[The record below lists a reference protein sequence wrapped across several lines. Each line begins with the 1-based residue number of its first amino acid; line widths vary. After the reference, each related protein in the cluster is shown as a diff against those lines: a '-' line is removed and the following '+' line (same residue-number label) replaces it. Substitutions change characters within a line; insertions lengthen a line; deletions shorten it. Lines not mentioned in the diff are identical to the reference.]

1 MKLQVVRNITLFLT
15 LCLGPFLLQAQDL
28 AKISGIVV
36 DSVSSRPI
44 DFASVT
50 LMNQQTNQVIKGGQ
64 TDDDGKFIFSGIP
77 AGTYL
82 LRASFV
88 GYDAYEKRSLRVT
101 GTQTLALGNLKLSPS
116 ASTMLKE
123 VVIEGTPPAMQMGI
137 DRKIFNPEQ
146 SIVSAGGSASELL
159 ANVPSLSVDMDGNVG
174 LRGSTNVKI
183 LIDGKQSA
191 LAGSNISSLL
201 ESLPANSIQ
210 RIEVMTNPSA
220 KYDPEGQGG
229 IVNIILKKNIRT
241 GFNGMARAGGGSFN
255 NYNAGIDL
263 NYRDTKFNYF
273 GGYDFR
279 RRNNPG
285 SGFNNNIYNDG
296 SRVYNISDNQRKG
309 NSHTVRLGA
318 DFFATEKTTL
328 GLSANLNLRDNI
340 RREDLFYTYYDAT
353 GSVIGTSPRYTNQN
367 EDDTGYEFNFDFKRE
382 FKREGE
388 ELTANVS
395 YGRSKEDGI
404 QTFEQ
409 TATDPSIVIDPGR
422 INDTYEDGE
431 NVNIQVDYVL
441 PFSKEQKLE
450 TGYRT
455 TLRYSDE
462 QQLSDAFSPS
472 TGQYERDYNLTNDF
486 NMDDIVHALYANYQN
501 KLSDKFGYQ
510 VGLRAEQAYLN
521 TEYLSYDPNLA
532 PEDRSTKGR
541 LDYFRVYPSIYLT
554 QELSEGSSLQLS
566 YTRRVNR
573 PRGWQVNPFLDIS
586 DPVNYRQ
593 GNPNLKPEDIHSLE
607 LAYSKKLGKMN
618 LTSSVYHRIT
628 NDVVEMIV
636 DSAAS
641 GTNVTYSTFRNIS
654 QNRATGIELISQFTL
669 NQNFDFMANFN
680 GNYQSFSGSEEYGVD
695 ANSGFNWDANLTA
708 NGRIAKGLTA
718 QLRGNYMAPRV
729 MAQGTSTSMF
739 FADAGLKWS
748 VLEDKGSIML
758 NVQNIFN
765 KARFGGTRTTAQFY
779 SEFQRNFMK
788 GPRAMLTLSY
798 RFGKRN
804 PDQERKRRREENT
817 EDFQSGGEMQ

>member
-1 MKLQVVRNITLFLT
+1 
-15 LCLGPFLLQAQDL
+15 
-28 AKISGIVV
+28 
-36 DSVSSRPI
+36 
-44 DFASVT
+44 
-50 LMNQQTNQVIKGGQ
+50 
-64 TDDDGKFIFSGIP
+64 
-77 AGTYL
+77 
-82 LRASFV
+82 
-88 GYDAYEKRSLRVT
+88 
-101 GTQTLALGNLKLSPS
+101 
-116 ASTMLKE
+116 
-123 VVIEGTPPAMQMGI
+123 
-137 DRKIFNPEQ
+137 
-146 SIVSAGGSASELL
+146 
-159 ANVPSLSVDMDGNVG
+159 
-174 LRGSTNVKI
+174 
-183 LIDGKQSA
+183 
-191 LAGSNISSLL
+191 
-201 ESLPANSIQ
+201 
-210 RIEVMTNPSA
+210 
-220 KYDPEGQGG
+220 
-229 IVNIILKKNIRT
+229 
-241 GFNGMARAGGGSFN
+241 
-255 NYNAGIDL
+255 
-263 NYRDTKFNYF
+263 
-273 GGYDFR
+273 
-279 RRNNPG
+279 
-285 SGFNNNIYNDG
+285 

-455 TLRYSDE
+455 TLRYSDD

-554 QELSEGSSLQLS
+554 Q
-566 YTRRVNR
+566 
-573 PRGWQVNPFLDIS
+573 
-586 DPVNYRQ
+586 
-593 GNPNLKPEDIHSLE
+593 
-607 LAYSKKLGKMN
+607 
-618 LTSSVYHRIT
+618 
-628 NDVVEMIV
+628 
-636 DSAAS
+636 
-641 GTNVTYSTFRNIS
+641 
-654 QNRATGIELISQFTL
+654 
-669 NQNFDFMANFN
+669 
-680 GNYQSFSGSEEYGVD
+680 
-695 ANSGFNWDANLTA
+695 
-708 NGRIAKGLTA
+708 
-718 QLRGNYMAPRV
+718 
-729 MAQGTSTSMF
+729 
-739 FADAGLKWS
+739 
-748 VLEDKGSIML
+748 
-758 NVQNIFN
+758 
-765 KARFGGTRTTAQFY
+765 
-779 SEFQRNFMK
+779 
-788 GPRAMLTLSY
+788 
-798 RFGKRN
+798 
-804 PDQERKRRREENT
+804 
-817 EDFQSGGEMQ
+817 

>member
-1 MKLQVVRNITLFLT
+1 MKLPVLRNVTVFLIGFF
-15 LCLGPFLLQAQDL
+15 CYNIALGQDL
-28 AKISGIVV
+28 ANISGAVV
-36 DSVSSRPI
+36 DSLSNEPI

-50 LMNQQTNQVIKGGQ
+50 LLNQQNNKVVKGGQ
-64 TDDDGKFIFSGIP
+64 TDEQGRFSFGDISP
-77 AGTYL
+77 GTYTL
-82 LRASFV
+82 KASFV
-88 GYDAYEKRSLRVT
+88 GYNGYEQRAIKINS
-101 GTQTLALGNLKLSPS
+101 GQTLAVGNIKLSS
-116 ASTMLKE
+116 SSSTLLKE

-146 SIVSAGGSASELL
+146 SIVSAGGNASELL

-191 LAGSNISSLL
+191 LAGSNINTLL

-241 GFNGMARAGGGSFN
+241 GFNGMARVGGGSYN
-255 NYNAGIDL
+255 NYNGGIDL

-279 RRNNPG
+279 KRNNPG
-285 SGFNNNIYNDG
+285 SGFNDNRYNDG
-296 SRVYNISDNQRKG
+296 SRVYNTSDNGRKG

-328 GLSANLNLRDNI
+328 GLSANMNLRDNI
-340 RREDLFYTYYDAT
+340 RREDLFYTYYDPT
-353 GSVIGTSPRYTNQN
+353 GAIIGTSPRYTNQN

-382 FKREGE
+382 FEREGE

-409 TATDPSIVIDPGR
+409 TATDPSIVIDPNR
-422 INDTYEDGE
+422 INDTYEDGK

-462 QQLSDAFSPS
+462 QQLSNTLSS
-472 TGQYERDYNLTNDF
+472 SSGLYEPDYNLTNDF
-486 NMDDIVHALYANYQN
+486 NLDDVVHALYANYQN

-521 TEYLSYDPNLA
+521 TEYVSYDPSLA
-532 PEDRSTKGR
+532 PENRSTKGR

-607 LAYSKKLGKMN
+607 LAYSKRFGKVN

-636 DSAAS
+636 DSAAA

-654 QNRATGIELISQFTL
+654 QNRATGVELISQFTL
-669 NQNFDFMANFN
+669 NKNFDFMANFN

-739 FADAGLKWS
+739 FADAGLKLS
-748 VLEDKGSIML
+748 VLEDKGSIMF

-765 KARFGGTRTTAQFY
+765 KARFGGTRSTAQFN

-798 RFGKRN
+798 RFGKRP
-804 PDQERKRRREENT
+804 PDQDRQRKREENS
-817 EDFQSGGEMQ
+817 EDFQGGGEMQ